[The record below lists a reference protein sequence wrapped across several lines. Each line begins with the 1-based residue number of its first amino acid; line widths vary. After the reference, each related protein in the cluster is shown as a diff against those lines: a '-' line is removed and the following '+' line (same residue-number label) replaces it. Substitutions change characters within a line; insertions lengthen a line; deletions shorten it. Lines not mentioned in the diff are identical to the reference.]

1 MPQLP
6 SGRHVGLSN
15 DRLFAWAEDEA
26 DLDELELMLEAITDP
41 EHLLNLIDLTY
52 YHANDATVAAAK
64 GEPGEPYPAGITAA
78 QFDAEDSD
86 WSAADIAFFRDWLD
100 GQRAQEWLLGVRE
113 DLAETLESRATPQ
126 LPNPAE

>member
-26 DLDELELMLEAITDP
+26 DLDELEQMLEAISDP

-52 YHANDATVAAAK
+52 YHADDAPSAVN

-86 WSAADIAFFRDWLD
+86 WSEPDISYFRDWLG

-113 DLAETLESRATPQ
+113 DLADTLESRS
-126 LPNPAE
+126 LPSPSPELE

>member
-26 DLDELELMLEAITDP
+26 DIDELGDLIDAAEEP
-41 EHLLNLIDLTY
+41 QRLLALIDLTY
-52 YHANDATVAAAK
+52 YRASPAASASG
-64 GEPGEPYPAGITAA
+64 GEPGEAYPAGITAA
-78 QFDAEDSD
+78 DFDADDSD
-86 WSAADIAFFRDWLD
+86 WSEADIAFFRDWLE

-113 DLAETLESRATPQ
+113 DLAETLESRTLTDSA
-126 LPNPAE
+126 PAAD